1 MSHFS
6 PTKSSTECLATRH
19 TVLLQVSNPLHL
31 LYPCLTRFYLSWPT
45 LHQKTL
51 PGRVSHIFT
60 PVHNSR
66 GRLYNCSLT
75 FFPGEEHILTL
86 ANLSCFDQWV
96 LSRSNMWHFGAE
108 VLGVEVWCAMLSL
121 SCLWYG
127 SRNGGLQPVWS
138 LEPSSLT
145 DLQCWW
151 TDFSYKGPDDKYL
164 SFGGHIWSLSYVTY
178 FSF

>member
-1 MSHFS
+1 MLYICCTPAWNAFTSPGQLFTRRPPRAELVTFFS
-6 PTKSSTECLATRH
+6 
-19 TVLLQVSNPLHL
+19 
-31 LYPCLTRFYLSWPT
+31 
-45 LHQKTL
+45 
-51 PGRVSHIFT
+51 

-66 GRLYNCSLT
+66 GRLYNYSLT

-86 ANLSCFDQWV
+86 ANLACFDQRV
-96 LSRSNMWHFGAE
+96 LSRRNMWHFGTE
-108 VLGVEVWCAMLSL
+108 VLGVEAWFAMLSL

-127 SRNGGLQPVWS
+127 SRCGGLQPVWS
-138 LEPSSLT
+138 LEHSPLT